1 MIVYITGLIGV
12 LDPRPATD
20 WWWGTSPEG
29 FGTIAMMV
37 NFLVSLVVSRM
48 TPPPPE
54 NIQKMVENIRVP
66 V

>member
-1 MIVYITGLIGV
+1 
-12 LDPRPATD
+12 
-20 WWWGTSPEG
+20 
-29 FGTIAMMV
+29 MMV
-37 NFLVSLVVSRM
+37 NFLVSIIVSRM